1 MIEGMRERHREKS
14 LYILLTDTGTMF
26 TTMIKRF
33 TAAPYN
39 HASLVF
45 GADLSEIY
53 SFGRKKPTNPFA
65 GGFVEEDVYAGTFR
79 HFPNTRCAL
88 LRLRVS
94 EPAFERVRRV
104 VDAFKRQPERYSYNL
119 IGLLGVLLDR
129 EMGADDAYFCSEF
142 VAEALRQ
149 AGGSPLGAA
158 LGARIARSFQN
169 ARRFGDRVRRTSV
182 RIPAARPR
190 TAWRHRR
197 VGRATV
203 ERAVSA
209 GGGRTSSPQRRI
221 HRSVRRISQDAEA
234 KKDCRTRGRRRRM
247 GFVEVRFRALVA
259 VKKTRLDRLRCDPK
273 APFFYLSESIKFGV
287 ECCPPG
293 GDKC

>member
-149 AGGSPLGAA
+149 AGVRLWERPSALVSPDHFRTHGALETVYEGRLYEYPLLDRERLGGIGESAGRPSSAPSLPGEAGRLLRSGESIAPFAGSRRMPKRRRIAELADGAA
-158 LGARIARSFQN
+158 EWVSSKFA
-169 ARRFGDRVRRTSV
+169 SV
-182 RIPAARPR
+182 R
-190 TAWRHRR
+190 
-197 VGRATV
+197 
-203 ERAVSA
+203 
-209 GGGRTSSPQRRI
+209 
-221 HRSVRRISQDAEA
+221 
-234 KKDCRTRGRRRRM
+234 
-247 GFVEVRFRALVA
+247 L
-259 VKKTRLDRLRCDPK
+259 
-273 APFFYLSESIKFGV
+273 
-287 ECCPPG
+287 
-293 GDKC
+293 